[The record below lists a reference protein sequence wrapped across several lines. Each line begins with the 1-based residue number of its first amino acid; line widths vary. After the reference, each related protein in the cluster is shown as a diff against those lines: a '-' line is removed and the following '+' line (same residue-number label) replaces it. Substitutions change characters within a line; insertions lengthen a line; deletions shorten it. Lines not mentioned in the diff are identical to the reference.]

1 MTVFRRLPMLLAAI
15 TLGSCAPSLRH
26 RRAEAEQGPVAALR
40 FPDAAAASPH
50 FAAWLQALNEQ
61 PFRLDSAAGLQVRLL
76 ILPSEPEWLLL
87 HLEETPSGGTLRFRV
102 AGKSPVT
109 ISIDRQNWSALRDTI
124 AAVAV
129 WDADWESQVSL
140 DGVLYGLE
148 IRDGARNRTFWL
160 LNPDIDKQQNAGFLR
175 LEETI
180 EAIGSVGG
188 LIH

>member
-1 MTVFRRLPMLLAAI
+1 L
-15 TLGSCAPSLRH
+15 
-26 RRAEAEQGPVAALR
+26 AEAERGQIAAAR
-40 FPDAAAASPH
+40 FPDAATASPR
-50 FAAWLQALNEQ
+50 FAVWLQALNEQ

-87 HLEETPSGGTLRFRV
+87 HLEETLSGGTLHFRV
-102 AGKSPVT
+102 AGKSPVS

-124 AAVAV
+124 AAVAA

-148 IRDGARNRTFWL
+148 VRDGARHRAFWL
-160 LNPDIDKQQNAGFLR
+160 LNPDKDEQHNAGFLR

-188 LIH
+188 LVH